1 MYVIIFII
9 FLIVLVKLF
18 IFTSAIYRTQDIIL
32 DSETKEIKYLI
43 ISEYNSKN
51 AFVPNEEVIA
61 KISII
66 SLREEDFK
74 NIQNGV
80 IFVGEG
86 ITFANE
92 GKKLFYR
99 ESNGNSGD
107 VYAFPLDKAPYGIL
121 KNPEFKRGQI
131 ILSDDYKELN
141 VEISIQFSRPGEYKN
156 NIMLY
161 YSDDSNLFL
170 ESKKTILIEPYSNWA
185 QIENLK
191 LAAFGVIIT
200 LLTLILTLNYKK

>member
-200 LLTLILTLNYKK
+200 LLTLILTLNYKR